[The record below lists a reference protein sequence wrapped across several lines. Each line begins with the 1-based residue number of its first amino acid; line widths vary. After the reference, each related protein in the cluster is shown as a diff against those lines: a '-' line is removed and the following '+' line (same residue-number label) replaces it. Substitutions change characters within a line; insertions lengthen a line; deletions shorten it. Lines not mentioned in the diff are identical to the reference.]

1 VPNSAIRV
9 PGGDARVPNI
19 SSEACTSCRIAS
31 LHRTTGRITYLWR
44 HTQSFV
50 SSSGHEN
57 PERFRAAA
65 RGRQYEI
72 GQEYVHTH
80 NHTLLVLALEQLLCV
95 YSGIRKLRAFTEL
108 EESLVKTGL

>member
-1 VPNSAIRV
+1 
-9 PGGDARVPNI
+9 
-19 SSEACTSCRIAS
+19 
-31 LHRTTGRITYLWR
+31 
-44 HTQSFV
+44 V

-65 RGRQYEI
+65 GGRQSEI

-108 EESLVKTGL
+108 EEYWMDQGRPPIYKGKTAVSCAGAMWINPA